1 MSSVF
6 ISWLLMLCKFCL
18 VFLTLVLALCK
29 KENIVISLSIFVTT
43 ELVRMSES
51 SEKWGMRFPFVE
63 LMNLSNLMNLM
74 KSYQN
79 IISNWMCGK
88 YHWYLFM
95 ITTVK
100 FTFHLCCLFI
110 QMCTFS
116 FFIISL
122 LINYN
127 YLTSFYS
134 SHVPDKFIKF
144 NEFNKI
150 LKREN
155 LIVPIQFYFLHVVL
169 T

>member
-1 MSSVF
+1 MRNEVSLCRVDEF
-6 ISWLLMLCKFCL
+6 IKFDEFNEKLPVIGC
-18 VFLTLVLALCK
+18 V
-29 KENIVISLSIFVTT
+29 ENITDTYLWSL
-43 ELVRMSES
+43 L
-51 SEKWGMRFPFVE
+51 
-63 LMNLSNLMNLM
+63 
-74 KSYQN
+74 
-79 IISNWMCGK
+79 
-88 YHWYLFM
+88 
-95 ITTVK
+95 VK

-134 SHVPDKFIKF
+134 SHFPDKFIKF

-155 LIVPIQFYFLHVVL
+155 SIVPIQFYFLHVVL
-169 T
+169 TYNWIKVSFNFRAGMLTRQRWQVKVGADWLKNDFRRKLDRGGL